1 MDITKL
7 LTIEKSSSF
16 FFPVDLNVKSK
27 SFFFQN
33 TSLQAL
39 KENTF
44 LDNRFFKTDS
54 KVSSLELD
62 KFAHTHLKLAN
73 KIGFL
78 FHTSFCCSTLLA
90 RLLDF
95 PSYSLALKEPLI
107 LRRLSDAELINNS
120 EKLLHE
126 TALNLLFR
134 SIPDYFAVLV
144 KPTHV
149 ALNIA
154 NSMLSCQ
161 PRAKALLI
169 TSTLQDFLIS
179 NIKKSEQTK
188 QKIPEL
194 VERFMSASDYHAHLP
209 PQAFSPP
216 TFLCGVSL
224 QWHAQQWIIHELMNG
239 SNGCNIK
246 LLWETDLLNAP
257 TQTLIDC
264 LDWLDWSIPENI
276 VETQIS
282 RIATQHAKSSSR
294 PYNANEK
301 KYEDNLLASK
311 YRDDIHVA
319 LRWSEQY
326 LAPYL
331 NKL

>member
-1 MDITKL
+1 VDITKL
-7 LTIEKSSSF
+7 LTIEKNSSF

-27 SFFFQN
+27 SFVFQS
-33 TSLQAL
+33 TTLEAL
-39 KENTF
+39 KEGTF

-54 KVSSLELD
+54 MMSSLEHN
-62 KFAHTHLKLAN
+62 KFADTPLKLAD

-95 PSYSLALKEPLI
+95 PNHSLALKEPLI
-107 LRRLSDAELINNS
+107 LRRLSDAELIGRS
-120 EKLLHE
+120 ESSLQQ

-134 SIPDYFAVLV
+134 SVADDCAILV

-154 NSMLSCQ
+154 NSMLSCL

-169 TSTLQDFLIS
+169 SSTLKDFLVS

-188 QKIPEL
+188 LKVPEL
-194 VERFMSASDYHAHLP
+194 VERFMSASNYHAQLP

-216 TFLCGVSL
+216 TFLCGVAL
-224 QWHAQQWIIHELMNG
+224 QWHAQRWITNELMNG
-239 SNGCNIK
+239 SNGHNIK
-246 LLWETDLLNAP
+246 LLWETDLLNTP
-257 TQTLIDC
+257 NQTLVDC
-264 LDWLDWSIPENI
+264 LDWLDWSVPENAI
-276 VETQIS
+276 ETQIS
-282 RIATQHAKSSSR
+282 QITTQHAKSSSR
-294 PYNANEK
+294 SYNANEK
-301 KYEDNLLASK
+301 KYEDNLLTDK
-311 YRDDIHVA
+311 YHDDIHLA